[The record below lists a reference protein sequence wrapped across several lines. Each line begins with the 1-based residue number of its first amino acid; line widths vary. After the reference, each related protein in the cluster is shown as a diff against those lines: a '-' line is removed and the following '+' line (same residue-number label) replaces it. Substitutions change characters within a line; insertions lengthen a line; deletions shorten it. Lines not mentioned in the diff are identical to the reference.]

1 MNILLNGEN
10 KEVPDGISVIGL
22 LNFLKIQH
30 QRVAVEL
37 NMEIVRKYQYGET
50 PIKDGDSLEIVSFM
64 GGGSDFGCRM
74 SDCGMDVQ
82 SQASLLRGYQC
93 SGEYYE

>member
-22 LNFLKIQH
+22 LNFLKIQR

-37 NMEIVRKYQYGET
+37 NMEIVRKDQYGET

-64 GGGSDFGCRM
+64 GGGADFGCRM
-74 SDCGMDVQ
+74 PGCGMDLRPR
-82 SQASLLRGYQC
+82 ASSLRGYQYP
-93 SGEYYE
+93 GEHYE